1 MCLLYL
7 VPGDGAVHW
16 VCVLKAV
23 RLLHLVDFVLYSKPL
38 LHKGLVGDHNLQIL
52 HHLTGCIY
60 VHILIVI
67 SVQKSAA
74 IIKGLSAV
82 LLYVTITMVQSIAV
96 LSIS

>member
-16 VCVLKAV
+16 VRVLKAV
-23 RLLHLVDFVLYSKPL
+23 CLLHLVDVVFYSKPL
-38 LHKGLVGDHNLQIL
+38 LHKGLVCDHNLQIL

-67 SVQKSAA
+67 SGQKSAA
-74 IIKGLSAV
+74 IIKGLSAM
-82 LLYVTITMVQSIAV
+82 LLYVTISITV
-96 LSIS
+96 LSVY